1 MAARGLVRVVL
12 EATGGS
18 RVRAALR
25 GTVADSRRADREIAG
40 SARRA
45 AQERTRAEREAA
57 RTASA
62 ATRTRLR
69 EEVAAQRAIARAA
82 AAASREEQRT
92 IRSTERAFR
101 ASMRERRREAEATA
115 RALGYTGRAGARGAV
130 MSAGAGALAAG
141 SSALGTVRGYASEL
155 GVPDRAT
162 MVRSFI
168 EAQQS
173 FIRTANFAGI
183 SDERRDAITS
193 SVGDIARRTNVGPTA
208 LFDALNRAQD
218 TFATADFAALDYFAD
233 NLESIARASQ
243 ATGAPVED
251 MVGAIGELQRQ
262 LHVTSEEVPDVIG
275 ALVAGMAGGSLTAGD
290 VASNFSRN
298 MDQFTTIRGE
308 GGMGESGAREFLAM
322 AQALGGAGRGAEG
335 ASTLMENL
343 FSALSR
349 SDVRDSIEGRRGLN
363 DRNIFD
369 GNGRLAISFGELFER
384 MAANPRF
391 TTPAG
396 LETVTHDAQAR
407 AAILALTGEGGAAV
421 SGLMNVSSEEGN
433 ALIDST
439 MDDLMNSTSGRAMNL
454 GVSAEA
460 SFLGNGDEVV
470 RLMTEMTA
478 PLVALTNE
486 YPRATMALEG
496 LGEMARNVAGALM
509 GVAILNGANGA
520 AAGAAAGAGGAA
532 AAGGLGAIGR
542 AAAMAPLVGGAIMGA
557 EALGDW
563 GNRSAMRT
571 GERGGE
577 AIGFLDSLNSP
588 EMRSFLGLFRNA
600 GMPEVPAR
608 LREGAAAAP
617 AASDAGRPA
626 TVTID
631 PASVRAIGDA
641 TRTGAATGVSTGT
654 ARGAPPASARA
665 PGEPGRRG

>member
-25 GTVADSRRADREIAG
+25 GTVADSRRADREISS

-57 RTASA
+57 RAA
-62 ATRTRLR
+62 ATAARTRQR

-92 IRSTERAFR
+92 IRATERAFR

-115 RALGYTGRAGARGAV
+115 RALGFSGRAGARGAV

-173 FIRTANFAGI
+173 FLRTANFAGI

-193 SVGDIARRTNVGPTA
+193 SVGDIARRTNVGPAA

-290 VASNFSRN
+290 VAANFSRN

-308 GGMGESGAREFLAM
+308 AGRGESGAREFLAM

-349 SDVRDSIEGRRGLN
+349 RDVRRAIEGREGLN

-369 GNGRLAISFGELFER
+369 ANGRLAISFGELFER
-384 MAANPRF
+384 MAASPTF
-391 TTPAG
+391 TTPEG
-396 LETVTHDAQAR
+396 LENVTHDAQAR
-407 AAILALTGEGGAAV
+407 AAILALTGEGGTAV

-439 MDDLMNSTSGRAMNL
+439 MSDLMNSDSGRAMNL
-454 GVSAEA
+454 GVAAEA
-460 SFLGNGDEVV
+460 SFLGNGGEVV

-509 GVAILNGANGA
+509 GMAILNGTNAA
-520 AAGAAAGAGGAA
+520 AAGAAGAGGAA

-608 LREGAAAAP
+608 LREGAAGAP
-617 AASDAGRPA
+617 AAPDAGRPA